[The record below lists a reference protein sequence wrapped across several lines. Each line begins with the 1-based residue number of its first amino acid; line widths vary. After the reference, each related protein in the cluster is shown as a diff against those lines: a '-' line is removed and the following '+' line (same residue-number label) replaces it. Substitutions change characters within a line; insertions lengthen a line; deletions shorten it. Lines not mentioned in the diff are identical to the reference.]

1 MYVKVLT
8 VTGSKTLAITCKHVI
23 APIGEKVF
31 AVLGSDRILYTPID
45 GDIGKEYAVRVVKGT
60 AWNVTKV
67 KPHKIKD
74 SIAYTIPKNFAQ
86 TLGIHK
92 GEKVLVIGKENV
104 LEVIPV
110 NTVIEKVGKFREP
123 TL

>member
-8 VTGSKTLAITCKHVI
+8 VTGSKTLTIVCKYVI
-23 APIGEKVF
+23 VPIGEKIF
-31 AVLGSDRILYTPID
+31 AVLGSDRVLYTPID
-45 GDIGKEYAVRVVKGT
+45 SNVGKEYAVRIVKGT

-67 KPHKIKD
+67 KPYKVKN

-92 GEKVLVIGKENV
+92 GEKMLVIGREST
-104 LEVIPV
+104 LEIIPV
-110 NTVIEKVGKFREP
+110 NTIIERVGKFREP
-123 TL
+123 IL

>member
-1 MYVKVLT
+1 MYAKVLT
-8 VTGSKTLAITCKHVI
+8 VTGSKTLTIVCKHVI

-31 AVLGSDRILYTPID
+31 AILGSDRILYTPID
-45 GDIGKEYAVRVVKGT
+45 SDVGKEYAVRVVKGT

-67 KPHKIKD
+67 KPHKVKN
-74 SIAYTIPKNFAQ
+74 SIAYTIPKNLAQ

-92 GEKVLVIGKENV
+92 GEKVLVIGKEST

-110 NTVIEKVGKFREP
+110 NIVVERVKEFREP
-123 TL
+123 IL